1 LEEVN
6 VKKKLSIVLA
16 VVLTLTLLL
25 TSGAFAA
32 GGKKEVI
39 PVQMVLDASLS
50 EVSTSFDTP
59 KENLEVATSRAF
71 TFKADSFLLSSI
83 VDKQSNQAYMVSTDA
98 QGKVWIA
105 EPKIEGALIDYM
117 SQMKPD
123 ETVTVNIWAIY
134 VSPEEELWQIP
145 SKYPDVPFEGYL
157 PALGADVSPEVLDLI
172 DADIEEIKLRAHEEA
187 VQPIVD
193 FLQSTGSTIL
203 YVSKYAPIVIVELS
217 KEDVYKLARLPEA
230 ESISLPNEPEPCM
243 DTAAHTIN
251 ADDVWDEGYDGGMSD
266 GSGHQQTKVAVIDTG
281 IDFTHDALTHAYGD
295 TIPGGVV
302 DSDHGTAVAGCV
314 ASIPDPEDPPPD
326 NNIRGIAYGTKLLDA
341 DYTDNTWGE
350 WDDTTK
356 GNLVSACDWAHEN
369 DADIYNFSSGFASC
383 GNPDHFSCKYFD
395 HIAFAWYRLPVCA
408 VGNDGRI
415 EDWEPWVRSPAN
427 AWNVLAVGGIADK
440 NTEDWSDDTIADFS
454 NWVNP
459 NSLGVDDRQ
468 KPEVCAPA
476 VDIKTT
482 KRTGGF
488 EEVVGTSYAAP
499 QVSGIAAMLMEKNY
513 FYLRYYPI
521 LIKAI
526 IMASA
531 IHNVVPNNLGEDA
544 GYPMDNKEG
553 VGTVDAYA
561 AYDCLSSDRTGLWA
575 TWNLEDELPLSFE
588 FDAVAGEMVRFVITW
603 YAHTDYYGSIY
614 YGNGLCADL
623 GLEIQGTGSWQ
634 GQSFGESNSYDSAW
648 EIVQFQAPYTGTYIA
663 EISADYHGGDA
674 WTYNWGEYIAAAC
687 YRSSDGAQVAAGGY
701 HTVGLKSD
709 GTLVAAGY
717 NYYGQ
722 CNVGGWTDIT
732 QVAAGGYHT
741 VGLKGDGTV
750 VATGDNFFGQCNVG
764 GWTDITQVAASG
776 LTTVGLK
783 SDGTVVATGDN
794 FFGQCNVGSWSYIT
808 QVAAGDYHTVGLKS
822 NGTVVA
828 KGWNYD
834 GQCGVS
840 GWTDITQVA
849 AGPYHTVGLKSNGTV
864 VAVGPN
870 TNGQCDVGGWT
881 DITQVAAGYCH
892 TVGLKSNG
900 TVVAKGW
907 NYYGQCGV
915 SGWTDITQVAAG
927 YWHTVGVKSDSTAI
941 AVGYNYYGQCDVED
955 W

>member
-1 LEEVN
+1 MKN
-6 VKKKLSIVLA
+6 KLSIVLA

-25 TSGAFAA
+25 TSGAFAG
-32 GGKKEVI
+32 GGKKEVV
-39 PVQMVLDASLS
+39 PAQMVLDASLS
-50 EVSTSFDTP
+50 EVSTVFDTP

-295 TIPGGVV
+295 TIPGGTVNG
-302 DSDHGTAVAGCV
+302 DHGTAVAGCV
-314 ASIPDPEDPPPD
+314 ASMGVYQGRDIK
-326 NNIRGIAYGTKLLDA
+326 GIAYGTRLLDA
-341 DYTDNTWGE
+341 DYGVGSGWE
-350 WDDTTK
+350 WN
-356 GNLVSACDWAHEN
+356 GVMEACDWAHDEN
-369 DADIYNFSSGFASC
+369 ADIYNFSSGVDMFGGC
-383 GNPDHFSCKYFD
+383 DNEYCKYFD
-395 HIAFAWYRLPVCA
+395 HIAFAWYRLPVCPT
-408 VGNDGRI
+408 GNAGHLGVPVI
-415 EDWEPWVRSPAN
+415 SPAN
-427 AWNVLAVGGIADK
+427 AWNVLAVGGIDDK
-440 NTEDWSDDTIADFS
+440 NTEDWYDDVIWHKSCWENPDTPHSD
-454 NWVNP
+454 
-459 NSLGVDDRQ
+459 RE

-476 VDIKTT
+476 VDITT
-482 KRTGGF
+482 TRSGGDF
-488 EEVVGTSYAAP
+488 LTDHNSGTSLAAP
-499 QVSGIAAMLMEKNY
+499 QVSGIAAMLMEKSY
-513 FYLRYYPI
+513 YYLRYYPI

-561 AYDCLSSDRTGLWA
+561 AYDCLSSDRGGLWA
-575 TWNLEDELPLSFE
+575 TWRLEDEMPLSLE

-603 YAHTDYYGSIY
+603 YAHTDYSGSSY

-663 EISADYHGGDA
+663 EISADYHEGDA

-687 YRSSDGAQVAAGGY
+687 YHVGITQVAAGGYHTVGLRGSGTVVATGDNYYGQCNVEDWEDITQVAAGGY

-709 GTLVAAGY
+709 GTVVATGY

-722 CNVGGWTDIT
+722 CDVGAWTDIIQVAAGDYHTVGLRDNGRVVAVGWNYYGQCDVGGWRNIIQVAAALYHTVGLKSNGTVVAAGCNTNGQCEVGDWTDITQVAAGYLHTVGLKSNGTVVAVGWNYFGPCNVDDWEDIT

-741 VGLKGDGTV
+741 VGLK
-750 VATGDNFFGQCNVG
+750 
-764 GWTDITQVAASG
+764 
-776 LTTVGLK
+776 
-783 SDGTVVATGDN
+783 
-794 FFGQCNVGSWSYIT
+794 
-808 QVAAGDYHTVGLKS
+808 S
-822 NGTVVA
+822 NGDVV
-828 KGWNYD
+828 
-834 GQCGVS
+834 
-840 GWTDITQVA
+840 
-849 AGPYHTVGLKSNGTV
+849 
-864 VAVGPN
+864 
-870 TNGQCDVGGWT
+870 
-881 DITQVAAGYCH
+881 
-892 TVGLKSNG
+892 
-900 TVVAKGW
+900 
-907 NYYGQCGV
+907 
-915 SGWTDITQVAAG
+915 
-927 YWHTVGVKSDSTAI
+927 
-941 AVGYNYYGQCDVED
+941 AVGYNYYGQCDVD
-955 W
+955 GW